1 MYSKNGY
8 NKTGNTMQPVRL
20 RKHRLAQAVS
30 LSLLLTAG
38 SNLALAQEAEPTA
51 ETKAEAEIEVVQ
63 VRGIRAS
70 MAENMAIKR
79 LSSAVV
85 DAITAEDIGKFPD
98 KNVAD
103 SLQRVPG
110 VVIQRDGGEGST
122 VSIRGLS
129 SDLTFTQLNGNFIA
143 SSPGEPS
150 RSFDYTLLPSA
161 MIQTVEV
168 FKSPEARLD
177 AGGVGGTVLLHTR
190 KPFDMDANS
199 GVLNI
204 ESTYADVTDKHEPQF
219 TGVYSW
225 KNDAESLGL
234 LVGYTRQNRTS
245 RVLAG
250 GTDSNVWRWSG
261 VADAAV
267 DVNGNPVDNN
277 NNWAAL
283 TDAQGNVYNGVW
295 FPQVARVGVT
305 KEERERE
312 GLQLTGQWRP
322 TDRIELGFNYFGFT
336 LGQDRTRSVVS
347 MPEWSL
353 NPNFLTGVTLDA
365 SGTIITGMDYTVGAG
380 GAENDLQ
387 FPWMNGSYVRE
398 ESTSD
403 TFDFNFSYEG
413 DSYRLK
419 LVAGNTEAKGGPTE
433 SWDVAYKSS
442 NWGENQPFIE
452 NAAQYAGWSLGD
464 RMSMYMDPNTLTNL
478 LNGVGGGRDPGSSNS
493 SFVRSTLEE
502 RYYQLDVDFDVEWGI
517 FTLIRSGLKFRDAKL
532 HRETGNN
539 FFLAPDFDIEGA
551 LASGRGIDQ
560 FDSYQWNGGM
570 PLARDV
576 LKPEGEGNI
585 AGGFDINLMPV
596 VDWDKYRDIILSN
609 YKPYTR
615 IEDNFVYNIREK
627 GQAFYLQGDFSFGD
641 FRGNTGVRIV
651 KTKTTGE
658 STDLYTYFLDHT
670 DDVTGL
676 PVTGDARFVEN
687 WQLISQTS
695 EETYVLPSLNLV
707 WDASENLVVR
717 GALAKVMS
725 PPGYSD
731 LGSQERI
738 SFVSDEWADD
748 RAAFNTQPGF
758 SGSGGNKN
766 LKPFESMQ
774 ADLSIEY
781 YYGTGSAVGMALFYK
796 DVDNF
801 VVPLVI
807 DSVRDFAGEP
817 GVVEPGQITISPYS
831 TVGNGSNAKSQGVE
845 LFIQHAFDNG
855 FGINANYTY
864 NKTNQADVNVDGE
877 KFGESPLVGSAKY
890 QYNLSAFYETD
901 DYSIRAS
908 YNKRGET
915 VLGINSGLNVYQDPY
930 DQIDVNASYAL
941 TERWLLTAS
950 VINLTKSES
959 TSRLGNDTD
968 ARFLNNSYS
977 GRRYYAGITFNF

>member
-1 MYSKNGY
+1 MYSKKRY
-8 NKTGNTMQPVRL
+8 NETGNTTQPARL

-38 SNLALAQEAEPTA
+38 CNTALAQEAEPATEA
-51 ETKAEAEIEVVQ
+51 KAEAEIEVVQ

-190 KPFDMDANS
+190 KPFDMEANS

-245 RVLAG
+245 RVLSG
-250 GTDSNVWRWSG
+250 GTDSSIWRWSG
-261 VADAAV
+261 VADTAV

-322 TDRIELGFNYFGFT
+322 TDRLELGFNYFGFT
-336 LGQDRTRSVVS
+336 LGQDRTRSGVS

-353 NPNFLTGVTLDA
+353 NPNFLSGVTLDE

-403 TFDFNFSYEG
+403 TFDFNLSYEG

-452 NAAQYAGWSLGD
+452 NAAQYAGWALGD
-464 RMSMYMDPNTLTNL
+464 RMSMYMDPSTLTNL
-478 LNGVGGGRDPGSSNS
+478 LSGVGGGRDPGSSNS

-502 RYYQLDVDFDVEWGI
+502 RYYQLDLDFDIDWGI
-517 FTLIRSGLKFRDAKL
+517 FTLVRTGLKFRDAKL

-570 PLARDV
+570 PLA
-576 LKPEGEGNI
+576 K
-585 AGGFDINLMPV
+585 
-596 VDWDKYRDIILSN
+596 DIILSN

-615 IEDNFVYNIREK
+615 IEDNFVYNIRE
-627 GQAFYLQGDFSFGD
+627 QSEAFYLQGDFSFGD
-641 FRGNTGVRIV
+641 FRGNTGVRVV

-676 PVTGDARFVEN
+676 PVTGDDRFVEN
-687 WQLISQTS
+687 WQLISQTT

-707 WDASENLVVR
+707 WDAGDNLVVR

-738 SFVSDEWADD
+738 SFISDEWAKD
-748 RAAFNTQPGF
+748 REAFNTQPGF

-766 LKPFESMQ
+766 LKPFESVQ

-801 VVPLVI
+801 VVPLII

-831 TVGNGSNAKSQGVE
+831 TVGNGTNAKSQGVE
-845 LFIQHAFDNG
+845 LFIQHAFANG
-855 FGINANYTY
+855 FGLNANYTY

-930 DQIDVNASYAL
+930 DQVDVNASYAL
-941 TERWLLTAS
+941 TERWLLSAS

-968 ARFLNNSYS
+968 ARFLSNSYS